1 LYILALASVKEG
13 DDLWRLATALQI
25 GFRALRE
32 RDHGFD
38 EPFFR
43 VRPRVPNQSR
53 ESLYVKK
60 VKAISAEACDA
71 LMRFGVKDAAKQ
83 VADVLNKSGFLPVKT
98 NGKSVVAR
106 SVLNWRAR
114 MKAGDLKF
122 IWLNE
127 KEGSLFP
134 NACRLSELGRVDAAR
149 RRVLRFLPIYI
160 EAEKRAIMGN

>member
-1 LYILALASVKEG
+1 LAINAKLLHALY
-13 DDLWRLATALQI
+13 
-25 GFRALRE
+25 E

-38 EPFFR
+38 EPFFS
-43 VRPRVPNQSR
+43 VRPRVPKQPR

-71 LMRFGVKDAAKQ
+71 LMSFGVKDAAKQ

-106 SVLNWRAR
+106 SVLNWRSR

-134 NACRLSELGRVDAAR
+134 KAYRLCDLGRVDAAR

-160 EAEKRAIMGN
+160 EAEKRAILGN